1 MRLAEI
7 FELVN
12 NELKLVGKS
21 GKLPA
26 GAAITGAGAKIPDI
40 VELAKQEL
48 KLPAQLGIPELS
60 DVEFVSGKFKAQ
72 LEDSEFSVCTGLL
85 FWAIDQSLKDQKL
98 VNGEKRFNFKNFKIF
113 STMTKK
119 SKTPCPPA
127 GRQRTAVG

>member
-60 DVEFVSGKFKAQ
+60 DVEFVSA
-72 LEDSEFSVCTGLL
+72 EFP
-85 FWAIDQSLKDQKL
+85 Q
-98 VNGEKRFNFKNFKIF
+98 
-113 STMTKK
+113 
-119 SKTPCPPA
+119 KTPRKINWKIWNSAFVPVCCF
-127 GRQRTAVG
+127 GRLTSL